1 LPAFVALHKT
11 VAVPD
16 PTMLLGLIDPQVR
29 PDGIVS
35 VRDTVPVNPLSE
47 ETVIVDVVDWPA
59 LTADGELADM
69 EKSGEGAVKN
79 SVIAVAAASFDVI
92 VARPQFV
99 STVFVK
105 K

>member
-1 LPAFVALHKT
+1 MPEFVALHET

-16 PTMLLGLIDPQVR
+16 PIMLLGIIDPQVR

-35 VRDTVPVNPLSE
+35 VRDTVPENPFSAD
-47 ETVIVDVVDWPA
+47 TVMVDVPDCPA
-59 LTADGELADM
+59 LIGVGELAEM

-79 SVIAVAAASFDVI
+79 SVIAVAAASLAVM
-92 VARPQFV
+92 VARLQFV
-99 STVFVK
+99 SIVLVK